1 MGVASW
7 LPCVWERYGLRIE
20 KLRRGERKNQGTT
33 DLTALLWLKGLGQS
47 WPACPCEELN
57 AGQDIDDNDVSILHP
72 DYCIIYWYCIYIYIH
87 TIVSRFDGL
96 NPQLVLKS
104 VWALCEASC
113 QWRYRHSGWGVDEFR
128 WILQRQI
135 QGFSNGHFRNLK
147 WRYLPYIRP
156 I

>member
-47 WPACPCEELN
+47 WPACHVKN
-57 AGQDIDDNDVSILHP
+57 WMQDRTLMIMMFHSTSWLLYNLLIL
-72 DYCIIYWYCIYIYIH
+72 YIYIYTH
-87 TIVSRFDGL
+87 YC
-96 NPQLVLKS
+96 LK
-104 VWALCEASC
+104 VWWLKPTARSKIGMALCEASC